1 MRLRILAALSA
12 ALLAT
17 ALAPA
22 AAFAAPDSGVP
33 LKGTVW
39 TTMAEASGPPDLC
52 TIDGETGVVLT
63 IVENGQFTNSTL
75 TRLGLVT
82 LVQHQ
87 CVVATAYQDRWTD
100 QVSGQA
106 PAASGLIEVLDA
118 TITAANG
125 DTLTLTSDPVEFG
138 TFTPPGIDPDAG
150 PLPIGFAGTLDIT
163 GGTGRFAS
171 ATGSADFEGMYCFR
185 VNGGM
190 YTLSGRLIR

>member
-22 AAFAAPDSGVP
+22 AAFATPDFGVP
-33 LKGTVW
+33 LKGTIW
-39 TTMAEASGPPDLC
+39 TTMAQASGPPDLC
-52 TIDGETGVVLT
+52 TIDGKTGVVLT

-75 TRLGLVT
+75 THLGRVT

-87 CVVATAYQDRWTD
+87 CVVADTVQFPDGPPAT
-100 QVSGQA
+100 GQ
-106 PAASGLIEVLDA
+106 IEVLDA
-118 TITAANG
+118 TLTAANG
-125 DTLTLTSDPVEFG
+125 DTLTLTSDAVEFA

-150 PLPIGFAGTLDIT
+150 PLPIEFAGTLAIT

-190 YTLSGRLIR
+190 YTLVGRLVR

>member
-1 MRLRILAALSA
+1 MRLRILAAMSA

-22 AAFAAPDSGVP
+22 AASAAPDIGVP

-39 TTMAEASGPPDLC
+39 TTMAEASGPPELC
-52 TIDGETGVVLT
+52 MIDGQMGVVLT

-75 TRLGLVT
+75 THLGLVT

-87 CVVATAYQDRWTD
+87 CVVATALQFP
-100 QVSGQA
+100 GG
-106 PAASGLIEVLDA
+106 PPASGWIEVQDA

-125 DTLTLTSDPVEFG
+125 DTLTFTGDPVAFA
-138 TFTPPGIDPDAG
+138 TFEPEGIGPG

-171 ATGSADFEGMYCFR
+171 ADGSASFEGMYCFR

-190 YTLSGRLIR
+190 YTLSGRLIP

>member
-1 MRLRILAALSA
+1 MRVRILAALSA

-22 AAFAAPDSGVP
+22 AAFAAPDIGVP
-33 LKGTVW
+33 LKGTMW
-39 TTMAEASGPPDLC
+39 TTMAPDPPGDC
-52 TIDGETGVVLT
+52 VIGDKPGDRLT

-75 TRLGLVT
+75 THLGRVT

-87 CVVATAYQDRWTD
+87 CVVATEYQDLWTD
-100 QVSGQA
+100 PVSG
-106 PAASGLIEVLDA
+106 PSGGTGLIEVLDA

-125 DTLTLTSDPVEFG
+125 DTLTFTSEPVEFQ
-138 TFTPPGIDPDAG
+138 TFTPAGIDPDAG
-150 PLPIGFAGTLDIT
+150 PLPIAFSGTLDIT

-171 ATGSADFEGMYCFR
+171 AAGSADFEGMYCFR

-190 YTLSGRLIR
+190 YTLAGRLIR

>member
-1 MRLRILAALSA
+1 MRVRILAALSA

-22 AAFAAPDSGVP
+22 AAFAAPDNGVP
-33 LKGTVW
+33 LKGTIW
-39 TTMAEASGPPDLC
+39 TTMAPAPQGDCFIGDQPGDL
-52 TIDGETGVVLT
+52 LT

-75 TRLGLVT
+75 THLGLAT

-87 CVVATAYQDRWTD
+87 CVVADTLQFP
-100 QVSGQA
+100 GG
-106 PAASGLIEVLDA
+106 PPASGLIEVLDA

-125 DTLTLTSDPVEFG
+125 DTLRLASDPVEFG

-163 GGTGRFAS
+163 GGTGRFAL
-171 ATGSADFEGMYCFR
+171 ATGSAHFEGMYCFR

>member
-1 MRLRILAALSA
+1 MRVRILAAVSA

-22 AAFAAPDSGVP
+22 AAFAGPVNPVP
-33 LKGTVW
+33 LKGTIW
-39 TTMAEASGPPDLC
+39 TTAPAPPGDCFIGDQPGDL
-52 TIDGETGVVLT
+52 LT

-75 TRLGLVT
+75 THLGLVT

-87 CVVATAYQDRWTD
+87 CVVAYPTEIQQPWG
-100 QVSGQA
+100 VPGK
-106 PAASGLIEVLDA
+106 GLIEVTDA

-125 DTLTLTSDPVEFG
+125 DTLTFTTDPVAFE
-138 TFTPPGIDPDAG
+138 TDTPAGIDPDAG
-150 PLPIGFAGTLDIT
+150 PLPIKFNGTLEIT

-171 ATGSADFEGMYCFR
+171 ADGSASFEGMYCFR

-190 YTLSGRLIR
+190 YPLSGRLIP